1 MTTYIFGALPDL
13 EEGDIFPNRKA
24 LTEAGIHK
32 VLMGGIDGNPR
43 QGASSIVLNGGYVD
57 DFDLGDEII
66 YTGHGGND
74 PNTGRQIKDQSWESP
89 GNKALLVSE
98 LHALPV
104 RVTRGYK
111 HHSAFS
117 PKSGFVYGGLYQVT
131 EHFEDRGKDGFLIC
145 RYRLQ
150 KIQPGSTMPPEPI
163 QSLPAGNEDSKRQ
176 TSTVLRI
183 VRDTK
188 LSRELKALYDYTCQ
202 ICGLRITIKGIGYA
216 EAAHIK
222 PLGKPHNGFDKA
234 DNLLCLCP
242 NHHVMLDKGILT
254 LTDEFEVLGGEYEKV
269 TFKADHALDGENIR
283 YHRAH
288 IFINE

>member
-1 MTTYIFGALPDL
+1 MTTYTFGDLPALS
-13 EEGDIFPNRKA
+13 EGDAFNNRKA
-24 LTEAGIHK
+24 LTVAGIHK

-43 QGASSIVLNGGYVD
+43 QGAASIVLNGGYLD

-98 LHALPV
+98 MHGLPV

-111 HHSAFS
+111 HRSPFS
-117 PKSGFVYGGLYQVT
+117 PKIGFVYAGLYSVT
-131 EHFEDRGKDGFLIC
+131 EHFEEKGKDGFLIC
-145 RYRLQ
+145 RFRLQ
-150 KIQPGSTMPPEPI
+150 KINRDTNIAPTHSV
-163 QSLPAGNEDSKRQ
+163 LPSGNLESKRQ
-176 TSTVLRI
+176 ATTVLRI

-188 LSRELKALYDYTCQ
+188 LSRELKELYNYTCQ
-202 ICGLRITIKGIGYA
+202 ICGICISVKGIGYA

-222 PLGKPHNGFDKA
+222 PLGKPHNGQDTP

-242 NHHVMLDKGILT
+242 NHHVMFDKGVLSISQ
-254 LTDEFEVLGGEYEKV
+254 DFEVLGAEAGLV
-269 TFKADHALDGENIR
+269 QLHPSHILDQENLN
-283 YHRAH
+283 YHRTH
-288 IFINE
+288 IFINH